1 MKRILLAVPFLLF
14 LQTGCF
20 SQPQVKL
27 TASEKANEIQDAYAW
42 DFGIVAS
49 GKKVT
54 HTFEVK
60 NDLAETLT
68 IKDVST
74 SCGCTASEIKKK
86 VLSPKESAS
95 LNVTFDS
102 KGYMGNVT
110 QYVYVN
116 TDSAEKPVM
125 RFVIKAEVKKQ

>member
-1 MKRILLAVPFLLF
+1 MKRVLLAVSFLLF

-27 TASEKANEIQDAYAW
+27 AASEKAVEPKDAYTW
-42 DFGIVAS
+42 DFGTVAS
-49 GKKVT
+49 GKVVT

-60 NDLAETLT
+60 NDLAVTLT

-95 LNVTFDS
+95 LDVTFDS
-102 KGYMGNVT
+102 KGYIGKIT

-116 TDSAEKPVM
+116 TDSVEKPVM
-125 RFVIKAEVKKQ
+125 RFVIKAEVK